1 MVAYGGIWWHMVAY
15 GGIWWHMVARNVRR
29 HPAPFGSVTAL

>member
-1 MVAYGGIWWHMVAY
+1 VELVSAYRGGVMAY